1 MKKFK
6 FSLQSLLDLREKRLE
21 EKQIEYGKLQFIM
34 RTLQTELMNLQNELV
49 TSKENLCK
57 LLNSNANIDINIIGM
72 NRNYLLK
79 LEEDIVN
86 QDKKIEKHQIKLD
99 EKQQEMLEALK
110 EKTMLEKLK
119 EKQLKEFLKTIDAA
133 ERKELDEIGLMRY
146 AK

>member
-49 TSKENLCK
+49 NSKENLYK

-86 QDKKIEKHQIKLD
+86 QDKKIEKHQIKLE